1 MCMASLHLSLLP
13 LLLPAAAVRGDPGIL
28 AGHALGSDVANSTT
42 VLEPTVCAVVP
53 SVPAHWRLLPRALL
67 SLREQTRPPD
77 QIVVVSSHVKPHQCN
92 VLHKRLSHGE
102 LIVCSSETGWTRG
115 ANRNRGASA
124 CGNATFVTFLDAD
137 DVMHPAGIARMLSL
151 LDEHHADL
159 GLHSYVPFTDQQP
172 RWPARAPFVVTPP
185 SVYAA
190 IARAADSER
199 RGDARFDHPSWKT
212 TGPVHYGHATV
223 RAEVMNS
230 IRQRKDKKVGED
242 KAFAMSTILA
252 GWRTVYTSEAL
263 TGYRK
268 GTSVQNPRGVI

>member
-1 MCMASLHLSLLP
+1 MQCATQ
-13 LLLPAAAVRGDPGIL
+13 AA
-28 AGHALGSDVANSTT
+28 
-42 VLEPTVCAVVP
+42 
-53 SVPAHWRLLPRALL
+53 
-67 SLREQTRPPD
+67 
-77 QIVVVSSHVKPHQCN
+77 
-92 VLHKRLSHGE
+92 SHGE

-190 IARAADSER
+190 IARTADSER

-268 GTSVQNPRGVI
+268 GTSVQSPRGVK